1 MSAIVLESDLR
12 VVESAS
18 DTAKPQANELEFV
31 CLDSFEAAL
40 PLRSDWDALVE
51 CVGGDVFNT
60 FDWCATWWKHF
71 GHRRALAIYVARR
84 GDKLVAV
91 WPLFREKIWWGPIA
105 LRVVRVV
112 GCDHG
117 VTTCNLITAFDSVGS
132 VASTVI
138 AALEQEG
145 PWDVLHIGEIPGY
158 AQNGSALAEGF
169 RKSLLVGAVVLED
182 DAYPHAVFDVPAD
195 YEAYLAGL
203 SVKERRNVRRDEREL
218 ARQGGGYR
226 EPTEEQDV
234 DAAFDALIN
243 LHRRHWAAR
252 GRHGHFDDVPG
263 VEAFH
268 REVARK
274 CLSGGRLALVEVQTP
289 NGVIAS
295 EYALRFNRR
304 LHWIIGG
311 RREDVT
317 SRVGFCGLVRGA
329 VREGV
334 TLIDGLPGAYDY
346 KRRLGAK
353 SLSVKMIS
361 VLPRGGRGAARRVL
375 TRAVVQGASLV
386 YHRAWFWHL
395 APWLMKRMPHL
406 ASFLVRPGLWERF
419 ARSRFLVVARH
430 RSEEKAELHRES
442 E

>member
-1 MSAIVLESDLR
+1 MASRSDKRRTGELELVCANSF
-12 VVESAS
+12 ESA
-18 DTAKPQANELEFV
+18 L
-31 CLDSFEAAL
+31 AL
-40 PLRSDWDALVE
+40 RAQWDALVE
-51 CVGGDVFNT
+51 RVEGDVFNT

-71 GHRRALAIYVARR
+71 GHSRTLAIYLARR
-84 GDKLVAV
+84 ENELVAV
-91 WPLFREKIWWGPIA
+91 WPLFREKIRWGPFA

-117 VTTCNLITAFDSVGS
+117 VTTCNLSTDPTLVIG
-132 VASTVI
+132 VASGVV
-138 AALEQEG
+138 AALEHDG
-145 PWDVLHIGEIPGY
+145 PWDLLHVGEIPGY
-158 AQNGSALAEGF
+158 AQNGSALAEAF
-169 RKSLLVGAVVLED
+169 RKLPIVGQVSFEE

-218 ARQGGGYR
+218 ARQAGSHR
-226 EPTEEQDV
+226 EPANEEEIN
-234 DAAFDALIN
+234 AAFDALID

-268 REVARK
+268 REMARK
-274 CLSGGRLALVEVQTP
+274 CLDEGRLAMVEVKTP
-289 NGVIAS
+289 EGVIAS
-295 EYALRFNRR
+295 EYALRFNKR

-317 SRVGFCGLVRGA
+317 SRVGFCALMRGA
-329 VREGV
+329 VRQRV

-346 KRRLGAK
+346 KRRLGAR

-361 VLPRGGRGAARRVL
+361 VMPQGWGGAARRRM
-375 TRAVVQGASLV
+375 TRAAVQGASLV

-395 APWLMKRMPHL
+395 APWLMKRAPHL
-406 ASFLVRPGLWERF
+406 ASLLVRPGLWERF

-430 RSEEKAELHRES
+430 RTEGKAEPQRES